1 MKQSQGGMAVC
12 KVLLWEESLLRV
24 HFFSDQLVEA
34 FINPRCTELRRWLET
49 HSAGKMARAI

>member
-12 KVLLWEESLLRV
+12 KVLLWV